1 VTTGSRNI
9 GIGTNA
15 GQGITTGNNNT
26 ILGSVIGLPA
36 ALSDSVYI
44 GTGTGAVRFMADDQ
58 GRVGLGGITT
68 PTAKLE
74 LPAGS
79 TTVAPFKL
87 TSGSVLTTP
96 ENGTFEYDGA
106 NLYFTVGGVRKT
118 VNLT

>member
-1 VTTGSRNI
+1 VTTGSLNI
-9 GIGTNA
+9 GIGMNA
-15 GQGITTGNNNT
+15 GRGITTGNNNT

-36 ALSDSVYI
+36 ELSDSVYI
-44 GTGTGAVRFMADDQ
+44 ATGTGAVRFMADNQ

-96 ENGTFEYDGA
+96 ENGTFEYDGVK
-106 NLYFTVGGVRKT
+106 LYFTVGGVRKT